1 MPMSSEA
8 TAAGFDLHFAR
19 RTTVLNQRQLAII
32 VHLSGFGRDLE
43 ESWDVPRAI
52 SLAGIAEHLG
62 VVRSAL
68 HPPLKSLEADGL
80 VSSRSAHVIGAPRRR
95 KVFHVTDRGRE
106 EARSG
111 EKKTRKS
118 TGRSVGPVP
127 DTTKLHGREE
137 IVSSISSGL
146 SDGSNFLLEGLPGIG
161 KTSVAT
167 AVSNSLIDDGWLVR
181 WATCQTDSDSS
192 SIARMWLGG
201 RAPTSKEAVVTR
213 IDSKKTLLVL
223 DEAQQ
228 SSERLVEGIREILE
242 ACSDTS
248 AVILAVTRAPNPFPD
263 ISGFESI
270 RLEGLETDLARELLP
285 LEMDDEQAIEVC
297 EAMDGHPLGIK
308 LWSPDDELPGAGA
321 VQEYVEA
328 QVLRRL
334 SQSGASS
341 LDELSLSPLPLQ
353 VEEMLE
359 PGGTEELDESAILR
373 WAGTLVE
380 PHHLV
385 RNVRRASLMD
395 GGAEE
400 IHSKL
405 AEMWS
410 KRVGSRA
417 RRIETHHRLESGTDV
432 DPEWVAKSIN
442 EIVIDDSA
450 AAAVV
455 LQQAISTNPEEGLYE
470 LAADIALER
479 GESKIASEYIES
491 MEDGPRR
498 DLRMAR
504 LARIEG
510 EWDRADEME
519 ASAIS
524 GLDPGDRVRAEISS
538 LVRNYDDRLPGS
550 DSRAD
555 AQALLTGADSVTLSD
570 LEEGDRDLASL
581 VLDLLR
587 HSLALDSGDLEEA
600 SRTRDSIEGRI
611 GAEDPRIPF
620 LDLRS
625 RLSAGAEAEEFLDEA
640 LEAARSHI
648 ESSTDPL
655 ERLRSIHL
663 SLEACSEP
671 PTWLIEAH
679 SSFDPESLGESL
691 APHRRAKAHWW
702 YWRGVT
708 NREDRLSSWKEA
720 IVRLRSTGCGKAA
733 RELTQRLSRE
743 L

>member
-1 MPMSSEA
+1 M
-8 TAAGFDLHFAR
+8 
-19 RTTVLNQRQLAII
+19 LNQRQMAII

-95 KVFHVTDRGRE
+95 KVFHATDRGRE

-111 EKKTRKS
+111 ERKTRKS
-118 TGRSVGPVP
+118 KGRSVGPVP

-137 IVSSISSGL
+137 IVSRISSGL

-201 RAPTSKEAVVTR
+201 RAPTSKDAIVTR

-242 ACSDTS
+242 ACSETS

-263 ISGFESI
+263 IPGFESI

-373 WAGTLVE
+373 WTGTLVE

-417 RRIETHHRLESGTDV
+417 RRMETHHRLESGSDV

-510 EWDRADEME
+510 EWDRADELE

-600 SRTRDSIEGRI
+600 SRTRDSIEGRM

-625 RLSAGAEAEEFLDEA
+625 RLSAAAEAEEFLDEA

-671 PTWLIEAH
+671 PNWLIEAH

>member
-1 MPMSSEA
+1 M
-8 TAAGFDLHFAR
+8 
-19 RTTVLNQRQLAII
+19 LNQRQLAII

-192 SIARMWLGG
+192 SIATMWLGG

-359 PGGTEELDESAILR
+359 PEGTEELDESAILR

-385 RNVRRASLMD
+385 RNVRRGSLMD

-432 DPEWVAKSIN
+432 DSEWVAKSIN

-555 AQALLTGADSVTLSD
+555 AQALLTGADSVALSD

-679 SSFDPESLGESL
+679 SSFDPESLRESL

>member
-1 MPMSSEA
+1 M
-8 TAAGFDLHFAR
+8 
-19 RTTVLNQRQLAII
+19 LNQRQLAIL

-68 HPPLKSLEADGL
+68 HPPLKTLEAEGL

-106 EARSG
+106 EAREG
-111 EKKTRKS
+111 AKKPRKS
-118 TGRSVGPVP
+118 RGRIVGPVP
-127 DTTKLHGREE
+127 DTTKLHGRDE
-137 IVSSISSGL
+137 VVGSISSGL
-146 SDGSNFLLEGLPGIG
+146 SEGSSYLLEGLPGIG

-167 AVSNSLIDDGWLVR
+167 AVSNSLLDDGWLVR

-192 SIARMWLGG
+192 SIGRMWLGG
-201 RAPTSKEAVVTR
+201 RAPTSKDAIVSRV
-213 IDSKKTLLVL
+213 DSKKTLLVL

-228 SSERLVEGIREILE
+228 SSERLVEGIREMLE
-242 ACSDTS
+242 ACSETS

-285 LEMDDEQAIEVC
+285 LEMDDEQAIGVC

-321 VQEYVEA
+321 VQEYVEE

-341 LDELSLSPLPLQ
+341 LDELSLSPLPLD

-359 PGGTEELDESAILR
+359 PEGTEELDESAILR

-385 RNVRRASLMD
+385 RNVRRASLME
-395 GGAEE
+395 GGAED

-410 KRVGSRA
+410 KRAGSRA
-417 RRIETHHRLESGTDV
+417 RRMETHHRLESGMDV
-432 DPEWVAKSIN
+432 EAEWVVKSIS
-442 EIVIDDSA
+442 EIVTDDSA

-455 LQQAISTNPEEGLYE
+455 LQQAISINPEAELFE
-470 LAADIALER
+470 LASDLALER
-479 GESKIASEYIES
+479 GEPKMASGYIES
-491 MEDGPRR
+491 MEDGPRKN
-498 DLRMAR
+498 LRMAR
-504 LARIEG
+504 LARIDG
-510 EWDRADEME
+510 DWGRADELE

-524 GLDPGDRVRAEISS
+524 GLEPADRIRAEISS
-538 LVRNYDDRLPGS
+538 LVRKYDDRLPAS
-550 DSRAD
+550 DSRTD
-555 AQALLTGADSVTLSD
+555 ARALLTEADSVRLSD
-570 LEEGDRDLASL
+570 LEEEDREFASL

-587 HSLALDSGDLEEA
+587 HSLALDYGDLEEA
-600 SRTRDSIEGRI
+600 SRTRDSIESRM
-611 GAEDPRIPF
+611 GADDPRLSF

-625 RLSAGAEAEEFLDEA
+625 RLSAGAKAEEFLDEA
-640 LEAARSHI
+640 LEAARSFI
-648 ESSTDPL
+648 DSSTDPL
-655 ERLRSIHL
+655 ERLRSIHM

-671 PTWLIEAH
+671 PNWLIEAH
-679 SSFDPESLGESL
+679 SSFDPDSLTESL
-691 APHRRAKAHWW
+691 ASHRRAKAHWW

-708 NREDRLSSWKEA
+708 NSEDRLSSWKEA
-720 IVRLRSTGCGKAA
+720 IVRLRAAGCGKAA
-733 RELTQRLSRE
+733 RDLTQRLSRE

>member
-1 MPMSSEA
+1 M
-8 TAAGFDLHFAR
+8 
-19 RTTVLNQRQLAII
+19 LNQRQLAIL

-68 HPPLKSLEADGL
+68 HPPLKSLEAERL

-95 KVFHVTDRGRE
+95 KVFHVTDSGRE
-106 EARSG
+106 EARAG
-111 EKKTRKS
+111 AKKPRKS
-118 TGRSVGPVP
+118 KGRSVGPVP
-127 DTTKLHGREE
+127 DATKLHGRDD
-137 IVSSISSGL
+137 IVSRISSGL
-146 SDGSNFLLEGLPGIG
+146 SGGSSYLLEGLPGIG

-167 AVSNSLIDDGWLVR
+167 AVSRTLLDDGWLVR
-181 WATCQTDSDSS
+181 WATCQTDSDSAS
-192 SIARMWLGG
+192 VARMWLGG
-201 RAPTSKEAVVTR
+201 RAPTSKEAIVTR
-213 IDSKKTLLVL
+213 VDSKKTLLVL

-228 SSERLVEGIREILE
+228 SSERLVAGIREILE
-242 ACSDTS
+242 ACSETS

-285 LEMDDEQAIEVC
+285 QEMSDEEAIEVV
-297 EAMDGHPLGIK
+297 EAMDGHPLALN

-321 VQEYVEA
+321 VMEYVEE
-328 QVLRRL
+328 QVFLRL

-341 LDELSLSPLPLQ
+341 LDELSLSPLPLE

-410 KRVGSRA
+410 KRTGSRA
-417 RRIETHHRLESGTDV
+417 RRMEAHHRLESGMSV
-432 DPEWVAKSIN
+432 GAEWVTKSIS
-442 EIVIDDSA
+442 EIVTEDSA

-455 LQQAISTNPEEGLYE
+455 LQQAISMNPEAELFE
-470 LAADIALER
+470 LASDLALER
-479 GESKIASEYIES
+479 GESRIASEYIES
-491 MEDGPRR
+491 MEDGPRKN
-498 DLRMAR
+498 LRMAR
-504 LARIEG
+504 LARMEG
-510 EWDRADEME
+510 DWGRADELE

-524 GLDPGDRVRAEISS
+524 GLEPAERVRAEISS
-538 LVRNYDDRLPGS
+538 LVRLHDDRLPGS

-555 AQALLTGADSVTLSD
+555 AKALLTGADSVRLSD
-570 LEEGDRDLASL
+570 LEEGDRELTGL

-600 SRTRDSIEGRI
+600 SRTRDSIERRT
-611 GAEDPRIPF
+611 GAEDPRLPF

-625 RLSAGAEAEEFLDEA
+625 RLSAGAEAEDFLDEA

-648 ESSTDPL
+648 DSSTDPL
-655 ERLRSIHL
+655 ERIRAIHM
-663 SLEACSEP
+663 SLEACSKP
-671 PTWLIEAH
+671 PNWLIEAH
-679 SSFDPESLGESL
+679 SSFDPDSLRDSL
-691 APHRRAKAHWW
+691 ASHRRAKAYFW

-708 NREDRLSSWKEA
+708 SGEDRLSSWKES
-720 IVRLRSTGCGKAA
+720 IVRLRSAGCRKAA

>member
-1 MPMSSEA
+1 
-8 TAAGFDLHFAR
+8 
-19 RTTVLNQRQLAII
+19 
-32 VHLSGFGRDLE
+32 
-43 ESWDVPRAI
+43 
-52 SLAGIAEHLG
+52 
-62 VVRSAL
+62 
-68 HPPLKSLEADGL
+68 
-80 VSSRSAHVIGAPRRR
+80 
-95 KVFHVTDRGRE
+95 
-106 EARSG
+106 
-111 EKKTRKS
+111 
-118 TGRSVGPVP
+118 
-127 DTTKLHGREE
+127 
-137 IVSSISSGL
+137 
-146 SDGSNFLLEGLPGIG
+146 
-161 KTSVAT
+161 
-167 AVSNSLIDDGWLVR
+167 
-181 WATCQTDSDSS
+181 
-192 SIARMWLGG
+192 
-201 RAPTSKEAVVTR
+201 
-213 IDSKKTLLVL
+213 
-223 DEAQQ
+223 
-228 SSERLVEGIREILE
+228 
-242 ACSDTS
+242 
-248 AVILAVTRAPNPFPD
+248 
-263 ISGFESI
+263 
-270 RLEGLETDLARELLP
+270 
-285 LEMDDEQAIEVC
+285 
-297 EAMDGHPLGIK
+297 
-308 LWSPDDELPGAGA
+308 
-321 VQEYVEA
+321 
-328 QVLRRL
+328 
-334 SQSGASS
+334 
-341 LDELSLSPLPLQ
+341 
-353 VEEMLE
+353 
-359 PGGTEELDESAILR
+359 
-373 WAGTLVE
+373 
-380 PHHLV
+380 HHLV

-417 RRIETHHRLESGTDV
+417 RRMEAHHRLESGSDV

-479 GESKIASEYIES
+479 GESKIASQYIES
-491 MEDGPRR
+491 MEEGPRR

-510 EWDRADEME
+510 EWDRADELE

-600 SRTRDSIEGRI
+600 SRTRDSIEGRM

-671 PTWLIEAH
+671 PNWLIQAH

>member
-1 MPMSSEA
+1 
-8 TAAGFDLHFAR
+8 
-19 RTTVLNQRQLAII
+19 
-32 VHLSGFGRDLE
+32 
-43 ESWDVPRAI
+43 
-52 SLAGIAEHLG
+52 
-62 VVRSAL
+62 
-68 HPPLKSLEADGL
+68 
-80 VSSRSAHVIGAPRRR
+80 
-95 KVFHVTDRGRE
+95 VFHVTDRGRE
-106 EARSG
+106 EARAG
-111 EKKTRKS
+111 EKKPRKS
-118 TGRSVGPVP
+118 RGRVVGPVP

-146 SDGSNFLLEGLPGIG
+146 SEGSSYLLEGLPGIG

-192 SIARMWLGG
+192 SISRMWLGG
-201 RAPTSKEAVVTR
+201 RAPTSKDAIVTR
-213 IDSKKTLLVL
+213 VDSKKTLLVL

-228 SSERLVEGIREILE
+228 SSGRLVEGIREILE
-242 ACSDTS
+242 ACSETS

-270 RLEGLETDLARELLP
+270 RLEGLQTELARDLLP

-308 LWSPDDELPGAGA
+308 LWSPDDELPGSGA

-341 LDELSLSPLPLQ
+341 LDELSLSPLPLE

-395 GGAEE
+395 GGAED

-410 KRVGSRA
+410 KRAGSRA
-417 RRIETHHRLESGTDV
+417 RRMEAHHRLESGTDV
-432 DPEWVAKSIN
+432 DPEWVAKSVN
-442 EIVIDDSA
+442 EIVTDDSA

-455 LQQAISTNPEEGLYE
+455 LQQAISTNPEEALFE

-479 GESKIASEYIES
+479 GEPKIASEYIES

-510 EWDRADEME
+510 EWDRADELE

-555 AQALLTGADSVTLSD
+555 AQTLLAGADSVRLSD
-570 LEEGDRDLASL
+570 LEEGDRELASL

-600 SRTRDSIEGRI
+600 SRTRDSIEGRM
-611 GAEDPRIPF
+611 GAEDPRLLF

-671 PTWLIEAH
+671 PNWLIEAH
-679 SSFDPESLGESL
+679 SSFDPESLGDSL

-702 YWRGVT
+702 FWRGVT
-708 NREDRLSSWKEA
+708 NRDDRLSSWKEA

-733 RELTQRLSRE
+733 RDLTQRLSRE

>member
-1 MPMSSEA
+1 M
-8 TAAGFDLHFAR
+8 
-19 RTTVLNQRQLAII
+19 LNQRQLAII

-118 TGRSVGPVP
+118 KGRSVGPVP

-201 RAPTSKEAVVTR
+201 RSPTSKEAVVTR

-248 AVILAVTRAPNPFPD
+248 AVILAVTRAPNPFPE

-555 AQALLTGADSVTLSD
+555 AQALLTGADSVALSD

>member
-1 MPMSSEA
+1 M
-8 TAAGFDLHFAR
+8 
-19 RTTVLNQRQLAII
+19 LNQRQLAII

-106 EARSG
+106 EARAG
-111 EKKTRKS
+111 EKKPRKS
-118 TGRSVGPVP
+118 RGRSVGPVP

-146 SDGSNFLLEGLPGIG
+146 SEGSSYLLEGLPGIG

-192 SIARMWLGG
+192 SISRMWLGG
-201 RAPTSKEAVVTR
+201 RAPTSKDAIVTR
-213 IDSKKTLLVL
+213 VDSKKTLLVL

-228 SSERLVEGIREILE
+228 SSGRLVEGIREILE
-242 ACSDTS
+242 ACSETS

-270 RLEGLETDLARELLP
+270 RLEGLQTELARDLLP

-308 LWSPDDELPGAGA
+308 LWSPDDELPGSGA

-341 LDELSLSPLPLQ
+341 LDELSLSPLPLE

-395 GGAEE
+395 GGAED

-410 KRVGSRA
+410 KRAGSRA
-417 RRIETHHRLESGTDV
+417 RRMEAHHRLESGTDV
-432 DPEWVAKSIN
+432 DPEWVAKSVN
-442 EIVIDDSA
+442 EIVTDDSA

-455 LQQAISTNPEEGLYE
+455 LQQAISTNPEEALFE

-479 GESKIASEYIES
+479 GEPKIASEYIES

-510 EWDRADEME
+510 EWDRADELE

-555 AQALLTGADSVTLSD
+555 AQTLLAGADSVRLSD
-570 LEEGDRDLASL
+570 LEEGDRELASL

-600 SRTRDSIEGRI
+600 SRTRDSIEGRM
-611 GAEDPRIPF
+611 GAEDPRLLF

-671 PTWLIEAH
+671 PNWLIEAH
-679 SSFDPESLGESL
+679 SSFDPESLGDSL

-702 YWRGVT
+702 FWRGVT
-708 NREDRLSSWKEA
+708 NRDDRLSSWKEA

-733 RELTQRLSRE
+733 RDLTQRLSRE

>member
-1 MPMSSEA
+1 
-8 TAAGFDLHFAR
+8 
-19 RTTVLNQRQLAII
+19 VLNRRQLAIL

-68 HPPLKSLEADGL
+68 HPPLKSLEAGGL

-95 KVFHVTDRGRE
+95 KVFHVTDAGRDEARAGAKKPRKSRGR
-106 EARSG
+106 
-111 EKKTRKS
+111 T
-118 TGRSVGPVP
+118 VGQVP
-127 DTTKLHGREE
+127 DTTKLHGRDEV
-137 IVSSISSGL
+137 VSSISSGL
-146 SDGSNFLLEGLPGIG
+146 SEGSSYLLEGLPGIG

-167 AVSNSLIDDGWLVR
+167 AVSNTLLDDGWLVR

-201 RAPTSKEAVVTR
+201 RSPTSKDAIVSRV
-213 IDSKKTLLVL
+213 DSKKTLLVL

-228 SSERLVEGIREILE
+228 SSERLVDGIREMLE
-242 ACSDTS
+242 ACSETS
-248 AVILAVTRAPNPFPD
+248 AVILAVTRAPNPFPE

-270 RLEGLETDLARELLP
+270 RLEGLETDIARELLP
-285 LEMDDEQAIEVC
+285 QEMSDEEATEVV
-297 EAMDGHPLGIK
+297 EAMAGHPLALN

-321 VQEYVEA
+321 VMEYVEE
-328 QVLRRL
+328 QVFLRL

-341 LDELSLSPLPLQ
+341 LDELSLSPLPLE

-373 WAGTLVE
+373 WAGALVE

-400 IHSKL
+400 MHSKL

-410 KRVGSRA
+410 KRAGPRA
-417 RRIETHHRLESGTDV
+417 RRMEVHHRLESGLSV
-432 DPEWVAKSIN
+432 EAEWVAKSIG
-442 EIVIDDSA
+442 EIVAEDSA

-455 LQQAISTNPEEGLYE
+455 LQQAISMNPEAELFE
-470 LAADIALER
+470 LASDLALER

-491 MEDGPRR
+491 MEDGHRKN
-498 DLRMAR
+498 LRMAR
-504 LARIEG
+504 LARMEG
-510 EWDRADEME
+510 DWGRADELE

-524 GLDPGDRVRAEISS
+524 GLEPAERVRAEISM
-538 LVRNYDDRLPGS
+538 LVRKYDDRLPGP

-555 AQALLTGADSVTLSD
+555 AKDLLTGSDSVRLSD
-570 LEEGDRDLASL
+570 LEEGDRELACL
-581 VLDLLR
+581 VLDILR

-600 SRTRDSIEGRI
+600 SRTRESIERRT
-611 GAEDPRIPF
+611 GAEDPRLPF

-625 RLSAGAEAEEFLDEA
+625 RLSAGTEAEEFLDEA
-640 LEAARSHI
+640 LEAAKTHI
-648 ESSTDPL
+648 ESTTDPL
-655 ERLRSIHL
+655 ERIRVIHM
-663 SLEACSEP
+663 SLEACSKP
-671 PTWLIEAH
+671 PNWLIDAH
-679 SSFDPESLGESL
+679 SSFDPDSLRDSL
-691 APHRRAKAHWW
+691 ASHRRAKAHWW
-702 YWRGVT
+702 YWRGVVI
-708 NREDRLSSWKEA
+708 REDRLSSWKEA
-720 IVRLRSTGCGKAA
+720 IVRLRSAGCGKAA
-733 RELTQRLSRE
+733 RDLTHRLSRE

>member
-1 MPMSSEA
+1 M
-8 TAAGFDLHFAR
+8 
-19 RTTVLNQRQLAII
+19 LNQRQLAII

-192 SIARMWLGG
+192 SIATMWLGG

-359 PGGTEELDESAILR
+359 PEGTEELDESAILR

-432 DPEWVAKSIN
+432 DSEWVAKSIN

-555 AQALLTGADSVTLSD
+555 AQALLTGADSVALSD
-570 LEEGDRDLASL
+570 LEEGDSDLASL

-679 SSFDPESLGESL
+679 SSFDPESLRESL

>member
-1 MPMSSEA
+1 MP
-8 TAAGFDLHFAR
+8 
-19 RTTVLNQRQLAII
+19 NQRQLAIL

-68 HPPLKSLEADGL
+68 HPPLKSLEAEGL

-95 KVFHVTDRGRE
+95 KVFHATDSGRE
-106 EARSG
+106 EARAG
-111 EKKTRKS
+111 TKKPSKS
-118 TGRSVGPVP
+118 RGRSVGPVP
-127 DTTKLHGREE
+127 DTTKLHGRDEV
-137 IVSSISSGL
+137 ISSISSGL
-146 SDGSNFLLEGLPGIG
+146 SGGSSYLLEGLPGIG

-167 AVSNSLIDDGWLVR
+167 AISNSLIDDGWLVR

-192 SIARMWLGG
+192 SIARMWLGS
-201 RAPTSKEAVVTR
+201 RAPTSKDAIVSRV
-213 IDSKKTLLVL
+213 DSKKTLLVL

-228 SSERLVEGIREILE
+228 SSDRLVEGIRDILE
-242 ACSDTS
+242 ACSETS

-270 RLEGLETDLARELLP
+270 RLQGLDTGVARELLP
-285 LEMDDEQAIEVC
+285 LEMDDEQAMEVC

-334 SQSGASS
+334 SQDGASS
-341 LDELSLSPLPLQ
+341 LDELSLSPLPLE

-359 PGGTEELDESAILR
+359 PAGTEELDESAILR

-400 IHSKL
+400 IHSNL

-410 KRVGSRA
+410 KRTGSRA
-417 RRIETHHRLESGTDV
+417 RRMEAHHRLESGSEV
-432 DPEWVAKSIN
+432 DPEWVSKSIH
-442 EIVIDDSA
+442 EILTEDSA

-455 LQQAISTNPEEGLYE
+455 LQQAISTNPEEGLFE

-479 GESKIASEYIES
+479 GEQKIASEYIGS

-498 DLRMAR
+498 NLRLAR
-504 LARIEG
+504 LARMRG
-510 EWDRADEME
+510 EWGRADELE

-524 GLDPGDRVRAEISS
+524 GLEPAERVRAEISS
-538 LVRNYDDRLPGS
+538 LVRKYDDRLPGS
-550 DSRAD
+550 DRRTD
-555 AQALLTGADSVTLSD
+555 AQALLTGADSVRLSD
-570 LEEGDRDLASL
+570 LEEGDRELASL

-587 HSLALDSGDLEEA
+587 HSLALDSSDLEEA
-600 SRTRDSIEGRI
+600 SRTRDSIESRM
-611 GAEDPRIPF
+611 GAEDPRLPF

-640 LEAARSHI
+640 LEAARSFI
-648 ESSTDPL
+648 DSSTDPL
-655 ERLRSIHL
+655 EKLRSIHM
-663 SLEACSEP
+663 SLEACSDP

-679 SSFDPESLGESL
+679 SAFDPESLRESL

-708 NREDRLSSWKEA
+708 NSEDRLSSWKES
-720 IVRLRSTGCGKAA
+720 IVRLRSAGCGKAA
-733 RELTQRLSRE
+733 RDLTQRLSRE

>member
-1 MPMSSEA
+1 MP
-8 TAAGFDLHFAR
+8 
-19 RTTVLNQRQLAII
+19 NQRQLAIL
-32 VHLSGFGRDLE
+32 VHLSSHGRDLE

-68 HPPLKSLEADGL
+68 HPPLKSLESEGL
-80 VSSRSAHVIGAPRRR
+80 VFSRSAHVIGAPRRR
-95 KVFHVTDRGRE
+95 KVFHVTDSGRE
-106 EARSG
+106 EAIAG
-111 EKKTRKS
+111 ANKPRKS
-118 TGRSVGPVP
+118 KGRSVGPVP
-127 DTTKLHGREE
+127 DATKLHGREDV
-137 IVSSISSGL
+137 VSRISSGL
-146 SDGSNFLLEGLPGIG
+146 SGGSSYLLEGLPGIG

-167 AVSNSLIDDGWLVR
+167 AVSRTLLDDGWLVR
-181 WATCQTDSDSS
+181 WATCQTDSDSAS
-192 SIARMWLGG
+192 VARSWLGG
-201 RAPTSKEAVVTR
+201 RRAPTSKEAIVTR
-213 IDSKKTLLVL
+213 VDSKKTLLVL

-228 SSERLVEGIREILE
+228 SSERLVAGIREMLE
-242 ACSDTS
+242 ACSETS

-270 RLEGLETDLARELLP
+270 RLEGLEADLARELLP
-285 LEMDDEQAIEVC
+285 QEMSDEEAIEVV
-297 EAMDGHPLGIK
+297 EAMDGHPLALN

-321 VQEYVEA
+321 VMEYVEE
-328 QVLRRL
+328 QVFTRL
-334 SQSGASS
+334 SQSGSSS
-341 LDELSLSPLPLQ
+341 LDELSLSPLPLE

-410 KRVGSRA
+410 RRTGSRA
-417 RRIETHHRLESGTDV
+417 RRMEVHHRLESGTDV
-432 DPEWVAKSIN
+432 EPEWVAKSIS
-442 EIVIDDSA
+442 EIVAADSA

-455 LQQAISTNPEEGLYE
+455 LQQAISINPEAELFE
-470 LAADIALER
+470 LASDLALER
-479 GESKIASEYIES
+479 GEIAEAMEYIGS
-491 MEDGPRR
+491 MEEGPRKN
-498 DLRMAR
+498 LRKAR

-510 EWDRADEME
+510 DWGRADELE

-524 GLDPGDRVRAEISS
+524 GLEPAERVRAEISS
-538 LVRNYDDRLPGS
+538 LVRKYDDRLPGS
-550 DSRAD
+550 DSRTD
-555 AQALLTGADSVTLSD
+555 AKALQTGADSVRLSD
-570 LEEGDRDLASL
+570 LEEGDRGLASL

-600 SRTRDSIEGRI
+600 SRTRDSIENRVGPQ
-611 GAEDPRIPF
+611 DPRLPF

-625 RLSAGAEAEEFLDEA
+625 RLSAGAEAEGFLDEA
-640 LEAARSHI
+640 LEAARSFI
-648 ESSTDPL
+648 DSSTDPL
-655 ERLRSIHL
+655 ERLRSIHM
-663 SLEACSEP
+663 SLEACSQAP
-671 PTWLIEAH
+671 NWLIEAH
-679 SSFDPESLGESL
+679 SSFDLESLGESL
-691 APHRRAKAHWW
+691 ASHRRAKAHWW

-708 NREDRLSSWKEA
+708 NSEDRLSSWRES
-720 IVRLRSTGCGKAA
+720 IVRLRSAGCGKAA
-733 RELTQRLSRE
+733 RDLTQRLSRE

>member
-1 MPMSSEA
+1 M
-8 TAAGFDLHFAR
+8 
-19 RTTVLNQRQLAII
+19 LNQRQLAII

-118 TGRSVGPVP
+118 KGRSVGPVP

-242 ACSDTS
+242 ACSETS
-248 AVILAVTRAPNPFPD
+248 AVILAVTRAPNPFQD

-359 PGGTEELDESAILR
+359 PGGAEELDESAILR

>member
-1 MPMSSEA
+1 M
-8 TAAGFDLHFAR
+8 
-19 RTTVLNQRQLAII
+19 
-32 VHLSGFGRDLE
+32 
-43 ESWDVPRAI
+43 
-52 SLAGIAEHLG
+52 
-62 VVRSAL
+62 
-68 HPPLKSLEADGL
+68 
-80 VSSRSAHVIGAPRRR
+80 
-95 KVFHVTDRGRE
+95 FHVTDSGRE
-106 EARSG
+106 EAREG
-111 EKKTRKS
+111 AKKPRKS
-118 TGRSVGPVP
+118 SGRSVGPIP
-127 DTTKLHGREE
+127 DSTKLHGRDD
-137 IVSSISSGL
+137 IVSRISSGL
-146 SDGSNFLLEGLPGIG
+146 SEGSSYLLEGLPGIG

-167 AVSNSLIDDGWLVR
+167 AVSNSLLDDGWLVR

-201 RAPTSKEAVVTR
+201 RAPTSKDAIVARV
-213 IDSKKTLLVL
+213 DSKKTLLVL

-228 SSERLVEGIREILE
+228 SSERLVEGIREMLE
-242 ACSDTS
+242 ACSETS
-248 AVILAVTRAPNPFPD
+248 AVILAVTRAPNPFPE

-285 LEMDDEQAIEVC
+285 LEMEHEQAIGVC

-328 QVLRRL
+328 QVLRRI
-334 SQSGASS
+334 SHSGASS
-341 LDELSLSPLPLQ
+341 LDELSLSPLPLE

-410 KRVGSRA
+410 KRAGSRA
-417 RRIETHHRLESGTDV
+417 RRMEAHHRLESGTDV
-432 DPEWVAKSIN
+432 EAEWVAKSIN
-442 EIVIDDSA
+442 EIVTEDSA

-455 LQQAISTNPEEGLYE
+455 LQQAISINPEAALFE
-470 LAADIALER
+470 LASDLALER
-479 GESKIASEYIES
+479 GEPKIASGYIES
-491 MEDGPRR
+491 MEDGPRKN
-498 DLRMAR
+498 LRLAR
-504 LARIEG
+504 LARVEG
-510 EWDRADEME
+510 DWGRADELE

-524 GLDPGDRVRAEISS
+524 GLEPAERVRAEISS
-538 LVRNYDDRLPGS
+538 LVRKYDDRLPGS
-550 DSRAD
+550 DRRTD
-555 AQALLTGADSVTLSD
+555 AQALLTGADSVRLSN
-570 LEEGDRDLASL
+570 LEEGYRELASL

-587 HSLALDSGDLEEA
+587 HSLALDSNDLEEA
-600 SRTRDSIEGRI
+600 SRTRDSIESRM
-611 GAEDPRIPF
+611 GAEDPRLPF

-640 LEAARSHI
+640 LEAARSFI
-648 ESSTDPL
+648 DSSTDPL
-655 ERLRSIHL
+655 EKLRSIHM
-663 SLEACSEP
+663 SLEACPQP
-671 PTWLIEAH
+671 PNWLIEAH

-708 NREDRLSSWKEA
+708 NSEDRLSSWKES
-720 IVRLRSTGCGKAA
+720 IVRLRSAGCGKAA
-733 RELTQRLSRE
+733 RDLTQRLSRE

>member
-1 MPMSSEA
+1 
-8 TAAGFDLHFAR
+8 
-19 RTTVLNQRQLAII
+19 
-32 VHLSGFGRDLE
+32 
-43 ESWDVPRAI
+43 
-52 SLAGIAEHLG
+52 
-62 VVRSAL
+62 
-68 HPPLKSLEADGL
+68 
-80 VSSRSAHVIGAPRRR
+80 
-95 KVFHVTDRGRE
+95 
-106 EARSG
+106 
-111 EKKTRKS
+111 
-118 TGRSVGPVP
+118 
-127 DTTKLHGREE
+127 
-137 IVSSISSGL
+137 
-146 SDGSNFLLEGLPGIG
+146 
-161 KTSVAT
+161 
-167 AVSNSLIDDGWLVR
+167 
-181 WATCQTDSDSS
+181 
-192 SIARMWLGG
+192 
-201 RAPTSKEAVVTR
+201 
-213 IDSKKTLLVL
+213 
-223 DEAQQ
+223 
-228 SSERLVEGIREILE
+228 
-242 ACSDTS
+242 
-248 AVILAVTRAPNPFPD
+248 
-263 ISGFESI
+263 
-270 RLEGLETDLARELLP
+270 
-285 LEMDDEQAIEVC
+285 
-297 EAMDGHPLGIK
+297 MDGHPLGIK

-334 SQSGASS
+334 SQPGASS
-341 LDELSLSPLPLQ
+341 LDELSLSPLPLE

-417 RRIETHHRLESGTDV
+417 RRMEAHHRLESGTDV
-432 DPEWVAKSIN
+432 EAEWVAKSIN
-442 EIVIDDSA
+442 EIITEDSA

-455 LQQAISTNPEEGLYE
+455 LQQAISINPEAALFE
-470 LAADIALER
+470 LASDLALER
-479 GESKIASEYIES
+479 GEPKIASGYIES
-491 MEDGPRR
+491 MEDGPRKN
-498 DLRMAR
+498 LRMAR

-510 EWDRADEME
+510 DWGRADELE

-524 GLDPGDRVRAEISS
+524 GLEPAERVRAEISS
-538 LVRNYDDRLPGS
+538 LVRKYDDRLPGS
-550 DSRAD
+550 DSRTD
-555 AQALLTGADSVTLSD
+555 AQSLLTGADSISLSD
-570 LEEGDRDLASL
+570 LEEGDRELASL

-600 SRTRDSIEGRI
+600 SRTRDSIESRM
-611 GAEDPRIPF
+611 GAEDPRLPF

-640 LEAARSHI
+640 LEAARSFI
-648 ESSTDPL
+648 DSSTDPL
-655 ERLRSIHL
+655 ERLRSIHM

-671 PTWLIEAH
+671 PNWLIEAH

-708 NREDRLSSWKEA
+708 NSEDRLSSWKES
-720 IVRLRSTGCGKAA
+720 IVRLRSAGCGKAA
-733 RELTQRLSRE
+733 RDLTQRLSRE

>member
-1 MPMSSEA
+1 MP
-8 TAAGFDLHFAR
+8 
-19 RTTVLNQRQLAII
+19 NQRQLAIL

-68 HPPLKSLEADGL
+68 HPPLKSLEAEGL

-95 KVFHVTDRGRE
+95 KVFHATDSGRE
-106 EARSG
+106 EARAG
-111 EKKTRKS
+111 TKKPSKS
-118 TGRSVGPVP
+118 RGRSVGPVP
-127 DTTKLHGREE
+127 DTTKLHGRDEV
-137 IVSSISSGL
+137 ISSISSGL
-146 SDGSNFLLEGLPGIG
+146 SGGSSYLLEGLPGIG

-167 AVSNSLIDDGWLVR
+167 AISNSLIDDGWLVR

-192 SIARMWLGG
+192 SIARMWLGS
-201 RAPTSKEAVVTR
+201 RAPTSKDAIVSRV
-213 IDSKKTLLVL
+213 DSKKTLLVL

-228 SSERLVEGIREILE
+228 SSDRLVEGIRDILE
-242 ACSDTS
+242 ACSETS

-270 RLEGLETDLARELLP
+270 RLQGLDTGVARELLP
-285 LEMDDEQAIEVC
+285 LEMDDEQAMEVC

-334 SQSGASS
+334 SQDGASS
-341 LDELSLSPLPLQ
+341 LDELSLSPLPLE

-359 PGGTEELDESAILR
+359 PAGTEELDESAILR

-400 IHSKL
+400 IHSNL

-410 KRVGSRA
+410 KRTGSRA
-417 RRIETHHRLESGTDV
+417 RRMEAHHRLESGSEV
-432 DPEWVAKSIN
+432 DPEWVSKSIH
-442 EIVIDDSA
+442 EILTEDSA

-455 LQQAISTNPEEGLYE
+455 LQQAISTNPEEGLFE

-479 GESKIASEYIES
+479 GEQKIASEYIGS

-498 DLRMAR
+498 NLRLAR
-504 LARIEG
+504 LARMRG
-510 EWDRADEME
+510 EWGRADELE
-519 ASAIS
+519 ASAIA

-550 DSRAD
+550 GSRAD
-555 AQALLTGADSVTLSD
+555 AKALLLGADSVRLAD

-587 HSLALDSGDLEEA
+587 HSLALESGDLEEA
-600 SRTRDSIEGRI
+600 SRTRDSIESRM
-611 GAEDPRIPF
+611 GAEDPRLPF

-625 RLSAGAEAEEFLDEA
+625 RLSAAAEADEFLDEA

-663 SLEACSEP
+663 SLEACSKP
-671 PTWLIEAH
+671 PNWLIEAH
-679 SSFDPESLGESL
+679 SAFDPESLGESL

-708 NREDRLSSWKEA
+708 NSEDRLSSWKEA
-720 IVRLRSTGCGKAA
+720 IVRLRSAGCGKAA
-733 RELTQRLSRE
+733 RDLTQRLSRE

>member
-1 MPMSSEA
+1 M
-8 TAAGFDLHFAR
+8 
-19 RTTVLNQRQLAII
+19 LNQRQLAIL

-68 HPPLKSLEADGL
+68 HPPMKSLEAEGL

-111 EKKTRKS
+111 AEKPRKTK
-118 TGRSVGPVP
+118 GRSVGPIP
-127 DTTKLHGREE
+127 DSTRLHGRDE
-137 IVSSISSGL
+137 IVGSIASGL
-146 SDGSNFLLEGLPGIG
+146 EGGSSYLLEGLPGIG

-167 AVSNSLIDDGWLVR
+167 AVSRSLIDDGWLVR

-192 SIARMWLGG
+192 SVARMWLGG
-201 RAPTSKEAVVTR
+201 RAPSSKDAIVTR
-213 IDSKKTLLVL
+213 VDSKKTLLVL

-228 SSERLVEGIREILE
+228 SSERLVDGVRELLE
-242 ACSDTS
+242 ACSETS
-248 AVILAVTRAPNPFPD
+248 AVILAVTRAPNPFPG

-270 RLEGLETDLARELLP
+270 RLEGLQAELARELLP
-285 LEMDDEQAIEVC
+285 MEMDDEEAINVC
-297 EAMDGHPLGIK
+297 EAMDGHPLGIN
-308 LWSPDDELPGAGA
+308 LWSPDDELPVSGA

-334 SQSGASS
+334 SQIGASS
-341 LDELSLSPLPLQ
+341 LDELSLSPLPLE

-359 PGGTEELDESAILR
+359 PGGAEELDESAILR
-373 WAGTLVE
+373 WSGGLVE

-395 GGAEE
+395 GGSEE

-410 KRVGSRA
+410 KRAGSRA
-417 RRIETHHRLESGTDV
+417 RRMEAHHRLESGAEV
-432 DPEWVAKSIN
+432 DADWVAKSIN
-442 EIVIDDSA
+442 EIGTEDSA

-455 LQQAISTNPEEGLYE
+455 LQQAISANPEEVLFE

-479 GESKIASEYIES
+479 GEPDIASEYIES
-491 MEDGPRR
+491 MEIGPRR
-498 DLRMAR
+498 ELRMAR
-504 LARIEG
+504 LARIRG
-510 EWDRADEME
+510 EWDRADELE

-524 GLDPGDRVRAEISS
+524 GLDPGDRVRAEISA
-538 LVRNYDDRLPGS
+538 LVRKYDDRLPGS
-550 DSRAD
+550 GSRTD
-555 AQALLTGADSVTLSD
+555 ARELLSGADSVRLAD
-570 LEEGDRDLASL
+570 LESGDRDLASL

-587 HSLALDSGDLEEA
+587 HSLALEAGDLEEA

-611 GAEDPRIPF
+611 GAEDPRLPF

-625 RLSAGAEAEEFLDEA
+625 RLSAGVEAEEFLDEA
-640 LEAARSHI
+640 LDAARSHI
-648 ESSTDPL
+648 DSSTDPL
-655 ERLRSIHL
+655 ERLRSIHM
-663 SLEACSEP
+663 SLEACSQP
-671 PTWLIEAH
+671 PSWLIKAH
-679 SSFDPESLGESL
+679 SEFDPESLGESL

-702 YWRGVT
+702 YWRGVI
-708 NREDRLSSWKEA
+708 NRDDRLSSWKEA
-720 IVRLRSTGCGKAA
+720 IVRLRSAGCGKAA

>member
-1 MPMSSEA
+1 MP
-8 TAAGFDLHFAR
+8 
-19 RTTVLNQRQLAII
+19 NQRQLAIL

-68 HPPLKSLEADGL
+68 HPPLKSLEAEGL

-95 KVFHVTDRGRE
+95 KVFHISDRGRE
-106 EARSG
+106 EAREG
-111 EKKTRKS
+111 AKKPRKS
-118 TGRSVGPVP
+118 RGRSVGPVP
-127 DTTKLHGREE
+127 DTTKMHGRDEV
-137 IVSSISSGL
+137 VSSICSGL
-146 SDGSNFLLEGLPGIG
+146 SDGSSILLEGLPGIG

-167 AVSNSLIDDGWLVR
+167 AVSNSMLDDGWLVR

-201 RAPTSKEAVVTR
+201 RAPTSKDAIVSRV
-213 IDSKKTLLVL
+213 DSKKTLLVL

-242 ACSDTS
+242 SCSETS
-248 AVILAVTRAPNPFPD
+248 AVILAVTRAPNPFPE

-285 LEMDDEQAIEVC
+285 LEMDDEQAIAVC

-341 LDELSLSPLPLQ
+341 LDELSLSPLPLE

-359 PGGTEELDESAILR
+359 PAGTEELDESAILR

-385 RNVRRASLMD
+385 RNVRRASLID

-405 AEMWS
+405 ADMWS

-417 RRIETHHRLESGTDV
+417 RRMEAHHRLESGTNV
-432 DPEWVAKSIN
+432 ESEWVAKSIN
-442 EIVIDDSA
+442 EIVTEDSA

-455 LQQAISTNPEEGLYE
+455 LQQAISINPEAALFE
-470 LAADIALER
+470 LASDLALER
-479 GESKIASEYIES
+479 GESKIASRYIES
-491 MEDGPRR
+491 MEDGPRKN
-498 DLRMAR
+498 LRMAR

-510 EWDRADEME
+510 DWGRADELE

-524 GLDPGDRVRAEISS
+524 GLEPAERVRAEISS
-538 LVRNYDDRLPGS
+538 LVRKYDDRLPGS
-550 DSRAD
+550 DSRTD
-555 AQALLTGADSVTLSD
+555 AQDLLNEADSVRLSD
-570 LEEGDRDLASL
+570 LEEVDRELACL

-587 HSLALDSGDLEEA
+587 HSLALDFGDLEEA
-600 SRTRDSIEGRI
+600 SRTRDSIESRM
-611 GAEDPRIPF
+611 GAEDPRLPF

-640 LEAARSHI
+640 LEAARLHI
-648 ESSTDPL
+648 ESSKDPL
-655 ERLRSIHL
+655 ERLRSIHM

-671 PTWLIEAH
+671 PNWLIEAH
-679 SSFDPESLGESL
+679 SSFDLESLDESL

-708 NREDRLSSWKEA
+708 NSDDRLSSWKES
-720 IVRLRSTGCGKAA
+720 IVRLRSAGCGKAA
-733 RELTQRLSRE
+733 RHLTQRLSRE

>member
-1 MPMSSEA
+1 M
-8 TAAGFDLHFAR
+8 
-19 RTTVLNQRQLAII
+19 
-32 VHLSGFGRDLE
+32 
-43 ESWDVPRAI
+43 
-52 SLAGIAEHLG
+52 
-62 VVRSAL
+62 
-68 HPPLKSLEADGL
+68 
-80 VSSRSAHVIGAPRRR
+80 
-95 KVFHVTDRGRE
+95 
-106 EARSG
+106 
-111 EKKTRKS
+111 
-118 TGRSVGPVP
+118 
-127 DTTKLHGREE
+127 
-137 IVSSISSGL
+137 
-146 SDGSNFLLEGLPGIG
+146 
-161 KTSVAT
+161 
-167 AVSNSLIDDGWLVR
+167 R

-201 RAPTSKEAVVTR
+201 RAPTSKDAIVTR

-242 ACSDTS
+242 ACSETS

-270 RLEGLETDLARELLP
+270 RLEGLQTELARDLLP

-308 LWSPDDELPGAGA
+308 LWSPDDELPGSGA

-341 LDELSLSPLPLQ
+341 LDELSLSPLPLE

-395 GGAEE
+395 GGAED

-410 KRVGSRA
+410 KRAGSRA
-417 RRIETHHRLESGTDV
+417 RRMEAHHRLESGTDV
-432 DPEWVAKSIN
+432 DPEWVAKSVN
-442 EIVIDDSA
+442 EIVTDDSA

-455 LQQAISTNPEEGLYE
+455 LQQAISTNPEEALSE

-510 EWDRADEME
+510 EWGRADELE

-555 AQALLTGADSVTLSD
+555 AKNLLSGADSVRLSD
-570 LEEGDRDLASL
+570 LEEGDRELASL

-600 SRTRDSIEGRI
+600 SRTRDSIEGRM
-611 GAEDPRIPF
+611 GAEDPRLLF

-671 PTWLIEAH
+671 PNWLIEAH
-679 SSFDPESLGESL
+679 SSFDPESLGDSL

-702 YWRGVT
+702 FWRGVT
-708 NREDRLSSWKEA
+708 NRDDRLSSWKEA

-733 RELTQRLSRE
+733 RDLTQRLSRE

>member
-1 MPMSSEA
+1 M
-8 TAAGFDLHFAR
+8 
-19 RTTVLNQRQLAII
+19 
-32 VHLSGFGRDLE
+32 
-43 ESWDVPRAI
+43 
-52 SLAGIAEHLG
+52 
-62 VVRSAL
+62 
-68 HPPLKSLEADGL
+68 
-80 VSSRSAHVIGAPRRR
+80 
-95 KVFHVTDRGRE
+95 FHVTDRGRE
-106 EARSG
+106 EARAG
-111 EKKTRKS
+111 EKKPRKS
-118 TGRSVGPVP
+118 RGRVVGPVP

-146 SDGSNFLLEGLPGIG
+146 SEGSSYLLEGLPGIG

-192 SIARMWLGG
+192 SISRMWLGG
-201 RAPTSKEAVVTR
+201 RAPTSKDAIVTR
-213 IDSKKTLLVL
+213 VDSKKTLLVL

-228 SSERLVEGIREILE
+228 SSGRLVEGIREILE
-242 ACSDTS
+242 ACSETS

-270 RLEGLETDLARELLP
+270 RLEGLQTELARDLLP

-308 LWSPDDELPGAGA
+308 LWSPDDELPGSGA

-341 LDELSLSPLPLQ
+341 LDELSLSPLPLE

-395 GGAEE
+395 GGAED

-410 KRVGSRA
+410 KRAGSRA
-417 RRIETHHRLESGTDV
+417 RRMEAHHRLESGTDV
-432 DPEWVAKSIN
+432 DPEWVAKSVN
-442 EIVIDDSA
+442 EIVTDDSA

-455 LQQAISTNPEEGLYE
+455 LQQAISTNPEEALFE

-479 GESKIASEYIES
+479 GEPKIASEYIES

-510 EWDRADEME
+510 EWDRADELE

-555 AQALLTGADSVTLSD
+555 AQTLLAGADSVRLSD
-570 LEEGDRDLASL
+570 LEEGDRELASL

-600 SRTRDSIEGRI
+600 SRTRDSIEGRM
-611 GAEDPRIPF
+611 GAEDPRLLF

-671 PTWLIEAH
+671 PNWLIEAH
-679 SSFDPESLGESL
+679 SSFDPESLGDSL

-702 YWRGVT
+702 FWRGVT
-708 NREDRLSSWKEA
+708 NRDDRLSSWKEA

-733 RELTQRLSRE
+733 RDLTQRLSRE

>member
-1 MPMSSEA
+1 MA
-8 TAAGFDLHFAR
+8 
-19 RTTVLNQRQLAII
+19 
-32 VHLSGFGRDLE
+32 
-43 ESWDVPRAI
+43 
-52 SLAGIAEHLG
+52 
-62 VVRSAL
+62 
-68 HPPLKSLEADGL
+68 
-80 VSSRSAHVIGAPRRR
+80 
-95 KVFHVTDRGRE
+95 
-106 EARSG
+106 
-111 EKKTRKS
+111 
-118 TGRSVGPVP
+118 
-127 DTTKLHGREE
+127 
-137 IVSSISSGL
+137 
-146 SDGSNFLLEGLPGIG
+146 
-161 KTSVAT
+161 
-167 AVSNSLIDDGWLVR
+167 VR

-192 SIARMWLGG
+192 SISRMWLGG
-201 RAPTSKEAVVTR
+201 RAPTSKDAIVTR
-213 IDSKKTLLVL
+213 VDSKKTLLVL

-228 SSERLVEGIREILE
+228 SSGRRVEGIREILE
-242 ACSDTS
+242 ACSETS

-270 RLEGLETDLARELLP
+270 RLEGLQTELARDLLP

-308 LWSPDDELPGAGA
+308 LWSPDDELPGSGA

-341 LDELSLSPLPLQ
+341 LDELSLSPLPLE

-395 GGAEE
+395 GGAED

-410 KRVGSRA
+410 KRAGSRA
-417 RRIETHHRLESGTDV
+417 RRMEAHHRLESGTDV
-432 DPEWVAKSIN
+432 DPEWVAKSVN
-442 EIVIDDSA
+442 EIVTDDSA

-455 LQQAISTNPEEGLYE
+455 LQQAISTNPEEALFE

-510 EWDRADEME
+510 EWDRADELE

-555 AQALLTGADSVTLSD
+555 AQTLLAGADSVRLSD
-570 LEEGDRDLASL
+570 LEEGDRELASL

-600 SRTRDSIEGRI
+600 SRTRDSIEGRM
-611 GAEDPRIPF
+611 GAEDPRLLF

-671 PTWLIEAH
+671 PNWLIEAH
-679 SSFDPESLGESL
+679 SSFDPESLGDSL

-702 YWRGVT
+702 FWRGVT
-708 NREDRLSSWKEA
+708 NRDDRLSSWKEA

-733 RELTQRLSRE
+733 RDLTQRLSRE